1 MPLTPDRTYTA
12 NTITVKEYLLT
23 KAGHNPNGIDMPW
36 ADLPSTPLGI
46 TIHNTPTI
54 SVSGTTMAEQY
65 VRATRNGAMNDVRV
79 HYYVD
84 DVEAWQEL
92 PLTLS
97 GWHAAD
103 GAGSGN
109 RKTIAVECI
118 MDGSGSAKSKK
129 AEDNA
134 AKLVAWLLNKYKLGI
149 GDLYTHQHWYPPKY
163 CPAYILPHY
172 SQFKSKVETYLKA
185 LKSGTSTAS
194 TSTLYR
200 IRKTWED
207 ASSQIGAYSTLDTA
221 KKACKSGY
229 SVFDSAGKK
238 VYPTS
243 SAATTPTKSINVDY
257 RVYTGGNWLPVV
269 RNDKDYAGI
278 EHRSITAFAAKAS
291 QGTLKYRVHTIG
303 GGWLS
308 WISKMDISD
317 WYKGYA
323 GISGA
328 NIDAIQI
335 KLEGVSGYEAKYR
348 VSSTNSTSYYDWVI
362 GTSDYAG
369 VFGRPID
376 KVQIKIVKR

>member
-1 MPLTPDRTYTA
+1 MPLKPDKVTTL
-12 NTITVKEYLLT
+12 NGVTVKEYLLT
-23 KAGHNPNGIDMPW
+23 KHNPNGIEMPW
-36 ADLPSTPLGI
+36 ADLPSDVLGI
-46 TIHNTPTI
+46 TIHNTPVI

-65 VRATRNGAMNDVRV
+65 TRATLNDNMGTVRV

-84 DVEAWQEL
+84 HVEAWQNL

-97 GWHAAD
+97 GYHAAD
-103 GAGSGN
+103 GDGPGN
-109 RKTIAVECI
+109 RKTIAIECI
-118 MDGSGSAKSKK
+118 MDGSGSANSKK
-129 AEDNA
+129 AEDNCARLA
-134 AKLVAWLLNKYKLGI
+134 AYLLNKIGKGVGSLYK
-149 GDLYTHQHWYPPKY
+149 HQDWYDKY
-163 CPAYILPHY
+163 CPAYIIPHW
-172 SQFKSKVETYLKA
+172 SSFKSKVETYLKA
-185 LKSGTSTAS
+185 LKGGTAS

-207 ASSQIGAYSTLDTA
+207 ASSQIGAYSTLDAA

-243 SAATTPTKSINVDY
+243 STATTSTKSINVDY

-269 RNDKDYAGI
+269 RNDTDYAGI